1 MKERKHT
8 LAAAFETVAHKF
20 KSSKLSSQVFEE
32 VADEI
37 AYISKKMNATPS
49 QVFILAAMINN
60 ADDMMET
67 RSFAYFADVPF
78 VRMMGMQKDF
88 DNLVEKGLILCA
100 KHTAC
105 SYWSQSFT
113 LSAGVIQAVK
123 YNKKFTPENY
133 NDMQPQNIIEMIEK
147 LLDDCDKGRIL
158 YHQMVDCLEKLI
170 ANAQNVEFCNNVRE
184 LGLSHADLVLFL
196 IGIVSLVTK
205 DENLIT
211 TLDYEDIIPSMHQ
224 RMMIRQFK
232 CKENALYTA
241 GLMEATDD
249 DFDTYRLT
257 KKAKEEYLKE
267 FDLVNDA
274 EEPSHSDEDSTDT
287 ESEKDKASTVEKRLF
302 YNPEE
307 KEQIDRLSVLL
318 SKGTFGK
325 VQTRMRDAGMRPG
338 FACLFYGA
346 PGTGKTETVLQLA
359 RSTGREIMQVNVA
372 TLRNMYVGESEKNTQ
387 KVFDDYK
394 EKLKNSDMAPIL
406 LFNEADGIFGRRHT
420 GINDSVNQ
428 MENTI
433 QNIILQNM
441 ETFEGILIATTNLT
455 DNFDKAFERRFLY
468 KILFTKPKAETR
480 KQIWM
485 STLPNLAPDDAA
497 TLAAQYDFTGAMIEN
512 VAKRVTI
519 DEILYDSPMTFD
531 SIKRLCDEEHIK
543 KPTSIKKLSF

>member
-1 MKERKHT
+1 
-8 LAAAFETVAHKF
+8 
-20 KSSKLSSQVFEE
+20 
-32 VADEI
+32 
-37 AYISKKMNATPS
+37 MNATPS

-147 LLDDCDKGRIL
+147 LLDDCDEGRIL

-170 ANAQNVEFCNNVRE
+170 ANAQNVEFCNNVRD

-205 DENLIT
+205 DESLIT

-224 RMMIRQFK
+224 RLMIRQFK

-325 VQTRMRDAGMRPG
+325 VQIRMRDAGMRPG

-359 RSTGREIMQVNVA
+359 RATGREIMQVNVA

-406 LFNEADGIFGRRHT
+406 LFNEADGIFGRRRT

-543 KPTSIKKLSF
+543 KPASIKKLSF

>member
-1 MKERKHT
+1 MKEKNQT

-147 LLDDCDKGRIL
+147 LLDDCDEGRIL

-170 ANAQNVEFCNNVRE
+170 ANAQNVEFCNNVRD

-196 IGIVSLVTK
+196 IGIVRLVTK
-205 DENLIT
+205 DENFIT

-224 RMMIRQFK
+224 RLIIRQFK

-325 VQTRMRDAGMRPG
+325 VQIRMRDAGMRPG

-359 RSTGREIMQVNVA
+359 RATGREIMQVNVA

-406 LFNEADGIFGRRHT
+406 LFNEADGIFGRRRT

-543 KPTSIKKLSF
+543 KPASIKKLSF

>member
-1 MKERKHT
+1 MKANNHT
-8 LAAAFETVAHKF
+8 LAAAFETVAYKF

-37 AYISKKMNATPS
+37 AYISKKLNATPS

-60 ADDMMET
+60 ADGTMET

-133 NDMQPQNIIEMIEK
+133 KDMQPQNIIEMIEK

-158 YHQMVDCLEKLI
+158 YRQMVDCLEKLI

-196 IGIVSLVTK
+196 IGIVSLVAK
-205 DENLIT
+205 DESFIT

-224 RMMIRQFK
+224 RLMIRQFK

-287 ESEKDKASTVEKRLF
+287 ENEKDKASTVEKRLF

-325 VQTRMRDAGMRPG
+325 VQIRMRDAGMRPG

-359 RSTGREIMQVNVA
+359 HATGREIVQVNVA

-394 EKLKNSDMAPIL
+394 EKMKNSDMTPIL
-406 LFNEADGIFGRRHT
+406 LFNEADGIFGRRRT

-543 KPTSIKKLSF
+543 KPASIKKLSF